1 MEGNNH
7 FLTRDQILTVPDIV
21 TEEVN
26 IPQWGGSVRVRSL
39 TMQQRGRF
47 EFTHM
52 DRKGVNYAEAV
63 TMMRARLVALAV
75 VDHEGKRLFSD
86 ADVDTLNQKNPAAI
100 ETIFKVAMR
109 LSGFTRQDVDSLEKN
124 SASAQ
129 GESSSS
135 S

>member
-1 MEGNNH
+1 VEGNNH

-26 IPQWGGSVRVRSL
+26 IPQWGGSVRVRS
-39 TMQQRGRF
+39 MQQRGRF

-52 DRKGVNYAEAV
+52 DRKGNNYAEAV

-109 LSGFTRQDVDSLEKN
+109 LSGFTREDVDELAKN
-124 SASAQ
+124 SESVQ
-129 GESSSS
+129 SEGSSSS
-135 S
+135 